1 MRTVLVTGGTRGI
14 GYAIA
19 ESFRET
25 GDDVVIT
32 GRHEGPLAEAAE
44 RLGARPLRA
53 DAEDPEQLARLVD
66 AFPDGVDVVVNNAG
80 GFAGTAPGPGADA
93 AVHAAYWHANLQRN
107 LVGPALTV
115 TLLEDR
121 IRPGGAVVSI
131 GSIGAE
137 YAGNPYSVAKAA
149 LAAWNAGLSAR
160 LGPRGVTANVV
171 AAGFVDGTGLF
182 GGRMSEDRRTSL
194 IARTHTGRAGT
205 PADVAATVRFLASP
219 AARHLTGQC
228 LHVNGGAFT
237 TR

>member
-137 YAGNPYSVAKAA
+137 YA
-149 LAAWNAGLSAR
+149 AWNAGLSAR

-182 GGRMSEDRRTSL
+182 GGRMSEVRRSSL